1 MDDAATISR
10 DHQRAGLAADPVLV
24 PTALRLRRTGLA
36 PVDSAAARASCDL
49 KPTGAVRRAM
59 FTARERPPARHRPVP
74 HRVRAV
80 RGRGL
85 QAHPVRYT
93 THCARVFL
101 HRSASTVGHVL
112 AQRSP
117 SPKHRAP
124 PVLPPW
130 VNAADI
136 LTVLLGVAA
145 LQAAVFGGFQI
156 SIRNPWRP
164 LLWAVLLCGLRHYLV
179 RTAPMHER
187 LRHWTRRVSW
197 IDIRRVSW
205 IDAARKAA
213 SRGATGFH
221 RCT

>member
-1 MDDAATISR
+1 M
-10 DHQRAGLAADPVLV
+10 
-24 PTALRLRRTGLA
+24 
-36 PVDSAAARASCDL
+36 
-49 KPTGAVRRAM
+49 
-59 FTARERPPARHRPVP
+59 
-74 HRVRAV
+74 
-80 RGRGL
+80 
-85 QAHPVRYT
+85 
-93 THCARVFL
+93 
-101 HRSASTVGHVL
+101 
-112 AQRSP
+112 
-117 SPKHRAP
+117 
-124 PVLPPW
+124 
-130 VNAADI
+130 NAADI

-197 IDIRRVSW
+197 IDIRRVWW

-221 RCT
+221 AQRGWLEAMHVGGLWSVAVLQPLFDVLGRGPDESRRLGGVRPVLRFRPPVGRESPARRPAAYALTPCVTTQTAGVPRTPAAQTPSLAS

>member
-1 MDDAATISR
+1 MS
-10 DHQRAGLAADPVLV
+10 LPNDP
-24 PTALRLRRTGLA
+24 PPPNTA
-36 PVDSAAARASCDL
+36 P
-49 KPTGAVRRAM
+49 
-59 FTARERPPARHRPVP
+59 
-74 HRVRAV
+74 
-80 RGRGL
+80 
-85 QAHPVRYT
+85 
-93 THCARVFL
+93 
-101 HRSASTVGHVL
+101 
-112 AQRSP
+112 
-117 SPKHRAP
+117 P
-124 PVLPPW
+124 PVLPLW

-197 IDIRRVSW
+197 IDIRRVWW

-221 RCT
+221 AQRGWLEAMHVGGLWSVAVLQPLFDVLGRGPEFFVAHDTGPGYLIGLVLLLGLAGPADA